1 MSNPPLNPH
10 EAIEVKELIIQ
21 QILGIK
27 QLSSNMELVQDTDL
41 KNFMQDTLVSKKH
54 SLYELK
60 NKLELQV
67 GGQRKE

>member
-21 QILGIK
+21 QTLGIK